1 MSTTIISL
9 TLYKQ
14 NQRKIRFTF
23 VIIVDKSDKFFFP
36 FTTFHRCRLRASVQK
51 LESHSEMKLFPQT
64 LKNLF
69 GCLCCLTKT
78 VFCSVFHA
86 GFHVCTEN
94 FPHEKKEPTHN
105 RKRKK
110 RVISRVRYLSIALLL
125 AFPLSTEIREGCERM
140 NSLNVKRTNMIINTS
155 LKTLFAYMYL
165 CKRIKSIKHMSK
177 GEIFH

>member
-105 RKRKK
+105 RKRKNESY
-110 RVISRVRYLSIALLL
+110 RGFAISALL
-125 AFPLSTEIREGCERM
+125 CCW
-140 NSLNVKRTNMIINTS
+140 
-155 LKTLFAYMYL
+155 LFL
-165 CKRIKSIKHMSK
+165 CRRRYVR
-177 GEIFH
+177 GVRG